1 MIWIKNISFSL
12 CISLILGN
20 NYTTRQSFDELKHPN
35 SLIHPTSNITNILR
49 NGYGD
54 LNSSEIIE
62 LREHGIEQKNGKLQS
77 MSPNDLDKVH
87 ETDHFEIH
95 YTLTG
100 NDAVINNE
108 YIYTM
113 GEIYED
119 VWSFFIDTLD
129 YDPPIDSNSDT
140 DNLYKIYVENLPSF
154 YFGVTYVED
163 EIDTNFSCTSF
174 IKMRNNYSNSQFNEH
189 TEVENIKVTA
199 VHEFFHS
206 IQFGYNCYEK
216 LWLMEATAVWSED
229 QLYNNI
235 NDLYRYMPS
244 WFSNPQ
250 KSLNDESYH
259 MYGSFIF
266 FQYIGEHLGGRNTIR
281 KCWDQSRI
289 LASKYYDNSI
299 LAVDNALKS
308 NNSSFNETHYRMRI
322 ANLIMSDNSKLDYYS
337 YTEAEG
343 YKTVLETL
351 PQEIILFEKGEE
363 NSVKMVNQNS
373 LSCSYYRIYT
383 EHPVQIEFTSLYSDL
398 AMTSVAKIENQN
410 IWNISKQNKL
420 NIDPGIDLDWV
431 SLIIPTNSS
440 PTLNIEY
447 NIFLKDGIFEDF
459 LFYSPYPNPSYNQDL
474 VFKIQVIEP
483 QKINIRI
490 YNILGNEIWKHEIN
504 SSMSEQKNIT
514 WNKKDFFG
522 KNIVDGIYFIKVKG
536 ARKYKTHK
544 VIVVN

>member
-1 MIWIKNISFSL
+1 MIWIKYISFALS
-12 CISLILGN
+12 ISLILGN
-20 NYTTRQSFDELKHPN
+20 NLTTRQSYEELKHPN

-62 LREHGIEQKNGKLQS
+62 LRELGIEQRNGRLQS
-77 MSPNDLDKVH
+77 FSPNDLDRVH
-87 ETDHFEIH
+87 ETDHFKIH

-100 NDAVINNE
+100 NDAVLNSE

-119 VWSFFIDTLD
+119 VWSFFIDTLN
-129 YDPPIDSNSDT
+129 YDPPIGSNSDI
-140 DNLYKIYVENLPSF
+140 NYLYKIYVENLPSF
-154 YFGVTYVED
+154 YFGITYIED

-174 IKMRNNYSNSQFNEH
+174 IKMRNNYSSSQFNEH
-189 TEVENIKVTA
+189 TEIENIKVTA

-229 QLYNNI
+229 QLYNDI
-235 NDLYRYMPS
+235 NDLYRYIPT

-308 NNSSFNETHYRMRI
+308 NNSSFNETHNRMRV
-322 ANLIMSDNSKLDYYS
+322 ANLIMSDNSNLNYYS
-337 YTEAEG
+337 YAEAEG

-351 PQEIILFEKGEE
+351 PQDIILFEKGGK
-363 NSVKMVNQNS
+363 NLVQVTNQNL
-373 LSCSYYRIYT
+373 LSCSYYKIHI
-383 EHPVQIEFTSLYSDL
+383 EDPIQIEFTSSYSDL
-398 AMTSVAKIENQN
+398 TMTSVAKIENQD
-410 IWNISKQNKL
+410 IWNISKQNKF
-420 NIDPGIDLDWV
+420 NIDPSIDLEWI
-431 SLIIPTNSS
+431 SLIVPTNSS
-440 PTLNIEY
+440 PTLNFEY
-447 NIFLKDGIFEDF
+447 NIFFKDGIVEDF
-459 LFYSPYPNPSYNQDL
+459 LFYPPYPNPSYSQDL
-474 VFKIQVIEP
+474 VIKIQVINP
-483 QKINIRI
+483 QKININV
-490 YNILGNEIWKHEIN
+490 YNILGNEIWKNEI
-504 SSMSEQKNIT
+504 SSLQSEQKHVT
-514 WNKKDFFG
+514 WNKKDSFA
-522 KNIVDGIYFIKVKG
+522 KNIADGIYFIKVTG
-536 ARKYKTHK
+536 ARKFKTHK
-544 VIVVN
+544 IIVVN